1 MNNAI
6 NDVSQSLSQCDRVA
20 DANGSDGETLPLESL
35 FDALSKSYNYLT
47 IKSFPQTFVDL
58 VVDHCCRRRREG
70 SCRLLDIGCGS
81 GIGRNTDNQ
90 WTVKS
95 VAGELWGIEPDDEI
109 QVSDGLFDN
118 FQHALMETA
127 TLPADYFD
135 VAYSAMVMEHVADP
149 QGFLQAVQRCL
160 KPGGV
165 YLFVTP
171 NAQSFVPWATKTL
184 HQMHVDEL
192 AIRLIRGKQVDEYHY
207 PVQFLCNTSK
217 QIGKHAATSGFLQ
230 PEFVYV
236 EGTGNLSYLRGPLA
250 PIRALLAWKRRRWR
264 NPENLSTLICR
275 LTKRP

>member
-1 MNNAI
+1 MNNAV
-6 NDVSQSLSQCDRVA
+6 NDVSQSPSQCDHDA
-20 DANGSDGETLPLESL
+20 DASGSEALPGESL

-58 VVDHCCRRRREG
+58 VVDHCRRQGVG
-70 SCRLLDIGCGS
+70 SCRVLDIGCGS
-81 GIGRNTDNQ
+81 GIGRNTSNQ

-109 QVSDGLFDN
+109 QVSNGLFNN

-127 TLPADYFD
+127 TLPVDYFD

-149 QGFLQAVQRCL
+149 KGFLQAVQRCL

-184 HQMHVDEL
+184 HNLHVDEL
-192 AIRLIRGKQVDEYHY
+192 AIRLIRGKQVEEYHY

-217 QIGKHAATSGFLQ
+217 KISEHADKSGFLP

-250 PIRALLAWKRRRWR
+250 PIRTILAWKRRRWR

-275 LTKRP
+275 LTKRL